1 MFAVAQNH
9 RYIIKFIG
17 IDLDSEWIKIYV
29 HIINSNLLAY
39 FLMSA
44 CDEEPEVVWSNK
56 KIVKRDYYK
65 MVGVIWDTVRSVNVL
80 ETS

>member
-17 IDLDSEWIKIYV
+17 IGLDSEWIKIYV

-44 CDEEPEVVWSNK
+44 CDEEPEVV
-56 KIVKRDYYK
+56 
-65 MVGVIWDTVRSVNVL
+65 
-80 ETS
+80 